1 MIKSSLEFYISFF
14 LSEIVLLDLSKA
26 IQQSILNQTVPLF
39 FKMHTWFQCSISQN
53 LQRKLKIH
61 FLMDAVKQR
70 NAVLHFREQSMYRK

>member
-1 MIKSSLEFYISFF
+1 MIKSNLKFRVF
-14 LSEIVLLDLSKA
+14 LSAIISLDLSKA
-26 IQQSILNQTVPLF
+26 IQQSILNQTVPLL
-39 FKMHTWFQCSISQN
+39 FKMHTWFQCSISQI

>member
-1 MIKSSLEFYISFF
+1 MEFKSCCF
-14 LSEIVLLDLSKA
+14 LNEIVLFDLSKA
-26 IQQSILNQTVPLF
+26 IQQSILNQTVPLL